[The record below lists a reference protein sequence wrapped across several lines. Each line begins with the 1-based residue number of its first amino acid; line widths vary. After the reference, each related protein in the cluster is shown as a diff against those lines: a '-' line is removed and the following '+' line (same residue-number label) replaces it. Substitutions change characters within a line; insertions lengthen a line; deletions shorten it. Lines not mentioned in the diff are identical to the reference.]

1 MVEIVIEV
9 KDLFKKYGE
18 LSAVDGISFE
28 VNGGEVFSI
37 LGPNGAGKTTTVE
50 MMECVRKPTSGS
62 IRIMG
67 HDIIGA
73 EKVIKQRIGVIPQD
87 FSTNDLLTVE
97 ESIQYFADL
106 YDRSVPVDDLIKAV
120 SLEEKRDVYFK
131 KLSGGLKQRV
141 GIAISLVND
150 PDIVFL
156 DEPTTG
162 LDPNARREVWD
173 IIQSLKAKGKTVILT
188 THYMEEAEVLS
199 DRIAIMN
206 HGRFMAYGTPKE
218 IIERYGGGSVCVIK
232 GASPAAYEAVSS
244 LDIPCRLRNGDLIVQ
259 ASVRSVLPKVI
270 SALES
275 SHAPY
280 NELLVQRSTLEDVF
294 LRLTGRR
301 IDETEVMA

>member
-1 MVEIVIEV
+1 
-9 KDLFKKYGE
+9 
-18 LSAVDGISFE
+18 
-28 VNGGEVFSI
+28 
-37 LGPNGAGKTTTVE
+37 
-50 MMECVRKPTSGS
+50 
-62 IRIMG
+62 
-67 HDIIGA
+67 
-73 EKVIKQRIGVIPQD
+73 
-87 FSTNDLLTVE
+87 
-97 ESIQYFADL
+97 
-106 YDRSVPVDDLIKAV
+106 
-120 SLEEKRDVYFK
+120 
-131 KLSGGLKQRV
+131 
-141 GIAISLVND
+141 
-150 PDIVFL
+150 
-156 DEPTTG
+156 